1 MRILLDEN
9 LDWRLERALPGH
21 HVESVQRNGMAGLK
35 NGALLALAAETFD
48 VFVTID
54 GNIVF
59 QQNYAKLPLRL
70 VGLRAKSNRLSD
82 TEPLMSKLLVLLPTL
97 KPGTST
103 VISAD

>member
-9 LDWRLERALPGH
+9 LDWRLQRALPGH

-35 NGALLALAAETFD
+35 NGALLALAAETFE
-48 VFVTID
+48 VFVTMD

-82 TEPLMSKLLVLLPTL
+82 TEPLMPKLLLILPTL
-97 KPGTST
+97 NEMWRR
-103 VISAD
+103 